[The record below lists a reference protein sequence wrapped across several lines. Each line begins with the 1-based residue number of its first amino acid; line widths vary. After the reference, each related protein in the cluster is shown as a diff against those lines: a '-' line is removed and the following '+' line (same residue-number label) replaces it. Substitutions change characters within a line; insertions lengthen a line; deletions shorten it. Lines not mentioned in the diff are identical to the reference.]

1 MRCNIKKIL
10 NEIKNLRCGKLASLY
25 IYGTENIS
33 KYYSKIDLKNKTVLT
48 IAGSGDQAIN
58 AYYFD
63 AKEVVCFDINKLSKH
78 ILFLKIEAIKN
89 IDYSDFVNYFG
100 NGKINTSLDYNIYNK
115 FKYKLPKDT
124 KQFFDDAYSYFKND
138 GEKLFAS
145 DLFLKRELY
154 LKEKNLCAQ
163 NYYLRSEKNYL
174 LLKKRLE
181 NKKITFINA
190 DILNLCKKIT
200 KKFDVINIS
209 NIPNFIFRYLNYDYN
224 KLKDLFLE
232 LSSLLNKNGVIL
244 WYTYAKSTYPTK
256 VAKNPP
262 PLTHKENINKLLQ
275 IIKFKYKLYYFKTI
289 HLDKQRKGFDRTIFL
304 SK

>member
-1 MRCNIKKIL
+1 MQYNIKKIL
-10 NEIKNLRCGKLASLY
+10 DKIKNLRCGSVAPLY

-33 KYYSKIDLKNKTVLT
+33 KYYSKIDLKDKTVLT
-48 IAGSGDQAIN
+48 IAGSGDQVIN
-58 AYYFD
+58 AYYFN

-89 IDYSDFVNYFG
+89 IDYSDFIEYFG
-100 NGKINTSLDYNIYNK
+100 NGRKKTSLNYNIYNK
-115 FKYKLPKDT
+115 FRSKLPKDT

-154 LKEKNLCAQ
+154 FKEKNLSSQ
-163 NYYLRSEKNYL
+163 NYYLRSEKDYL
-174 LLKKRLE
+174 LLQERLE

-244 WYTYAKSTYPTK
+244 WYTYAKSTYPSK
-256 VAKNPP
+256 VAKTPP
-262 PLTHKENINKLLQ
+262 PLTHKKNINYLLQ

-289 HLDKQRKGFDRTIFL
+289 HLDKQRKGFDRAIFL